1 MFSPVNLKVS
11 SCIIHAFLIFSFLT
25 FGSFI
30 NKKETDS
37 LYLKT
42 DSNHQVVFDI
52 SILGIYTNPYQGKV
66 ISPFGPRG
74 KQIHTGTDIKLQ
86 LGDSVRASFTGI
98 VTKSSKYY
106 GYGLLVVINHGSGF
120 ETYYAH
126 LSKCLVNDGDSVKSG
141 DVIGLGGR
149 TGRATTTHLHF
160 EIRYN
165 GKAYNASKLFN
176 FQNACLISNVF
187 YDEQLPPKE
196 NDSSEIYIRENEV
209 AASVNIIP
217 SNNENSNTKNET
229 KVKLVEK
236 NGAKGIGK
244 IHNIKKGD
252 TLYSLARKYGT
263 TVEKLQEI
271 NKLSSRSKLKIGM
284 KLKVE

>member
-106 GYGLLVVINHGSGF
+106 GYGLLVVVNHGFGF

-149 TGRATTTHLHF
+149 TGRATITHLHF

-176 FQNACLISNVF
+176 FQNACLISNIF
-187 YDEQLPPKE
+187 YNEQLPLKE
-196 NDSSEIYIRENEV
+196 NDSSEINIRENEV

-217 SNNENSNTKNET
+217 SNNENSNTKNVT
-229 KVKLVEK
+229 KVKLEEK
-236 NGAKGIGK
+236 DGAKGIGK

-252 TLYSLARKYGT
+252 TLYSIARKYGT